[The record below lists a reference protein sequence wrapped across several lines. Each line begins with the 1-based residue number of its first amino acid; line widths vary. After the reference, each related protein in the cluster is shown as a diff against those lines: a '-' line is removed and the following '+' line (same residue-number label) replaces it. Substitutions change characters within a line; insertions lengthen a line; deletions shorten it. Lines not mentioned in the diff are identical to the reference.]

1 MARFLSSSRVARGGK
16 LLACL
21 IVLSSSVLA
30 GAAVSGRH
38 WDAALLAELA
48 SLNLAVVV
56 GTYSLWGFST
66 QTMASISLSFGTMAI
81 GACLGSLAWLL
92 AMSLLARPIPW
103 AACGVDMAILVFT
116 LPLILH
122 GLHGLFAK
130 LLPPVRCL
138 VLGRKTGLQPLLE
151 QVCRASLRKLAV
163 VEYMNPSLARLAQVL
178 QEPGRFD
185 SILIAD
191 SSMATGVA
199 TVLEDAKN
207 RGVTVEYL
215 PDLVERSL
223 RKIPMEVMKA
233 FPERYDAAFAQKRNE
248 PGFRILDLML
258 ALVLLV
264 ILLPVTLLAAVLILV
279 VDGRPILFTQERH
292 GFRGK
297 KFKLVKLRTMDAVEG
312 AAAPA
317 YTRSGRFLRAT
328 HLNEI
333 PQFLNVLAGHM
344 SIVGPRPDI
353 PDTYESCMRAIPE
366 YALRTTV
373 RPGMTGIAQIY
384 YRYIDRIDID
394 AFSERLA
401 YDAYWVKNRSLGLYV
416 QVALL
421 TARSFVFRRG
431 S

>member
-1 MARFLSSSRVARGGK
+1 MAVALSSSGVARGSK
-16 LLACL
+16 IIACL
-21 IVLSSSVLA
+21 IVLSTSVLA
-30 GAAVSGRH
+30 GMAIVGRG
-38 WDAALLAELA
+38 WDAALLTELA

-66 QTMASISLSFGTMAI
+66 QTMSSISLSLGTMAV
-81 GACLGSLAWLL
+81 GAGLGGLAWLL
-92 AMSLLARPIPW
+92 VMSLLARPIPW
-103 AACGVDMAILVFT
+103 AACGVDLAALVIA
-116 LPLILH
+116 LPFVLH

-130 LLPPVRCL
+130 MLPPVRYL
-138 VLGRKTGLQPLLE
+138 VLGRKASLQPLLE
-151 QVCRASLRKLAV
+151 QVCRSRLRKLVV
-163 VEYMNPSLARLAQVL
+163 VEYMNPSLARLSHVL
-178 QEPGRFD
+178 QEQGRFD
-185 SILIAD
+185 AILVAD
-191 SSMATGVA
+191 SSMAAGVA
-199 TVLEDAKN
+199 PALEDARG

-223 RKIPMEVMKA
+223 RKIPIGMMKA
-233 FPERYDAAFAQKRNE
+233 FPERYHAAFAPKRSE

-258 ALVLLV
+258 ALALLV
-264 ILLPVTLLAAVLILV
+264 ILLPVSLLAAVLILV
-279 VDGRPILFTQERH
+279 VDGRPIFYTQERH

-297 KFKLVKLRTMDAVEG
+297 RFKLVKFRTMDAVDG
-312 AAAPA
+312 AADPV

-333 PQFLNVLAGHM
+333 PQFLNVIAGHM

-353 PDTYESCMRAIPE
+353 PATYESCMRAIPE

-401 YDAYWVKNRSLGLYV
+401 YDAYWVKNRSLALYV